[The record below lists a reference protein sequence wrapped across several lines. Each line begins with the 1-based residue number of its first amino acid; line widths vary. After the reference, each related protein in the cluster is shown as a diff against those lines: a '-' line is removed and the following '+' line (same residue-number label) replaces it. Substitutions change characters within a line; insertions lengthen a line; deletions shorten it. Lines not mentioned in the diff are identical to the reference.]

1 MKHTSVSAVAVQP
14 NDDESRLMNKREAA
28 AFLGFSTFFVED
40 HMRRCEPK
48 LPFISIGSRA
58 VRFQRRDLIAFVET
72 LKAKKS

>member
-1 MKHTSVSAVAVQP
+1 MTTSKSVSVQP
-14 NDDESRLMNKREAA
+14 NDDADRLMNTDEAA
-28 AFLGFSTFFVED
+28 AFLGFSTFFVKD

-58 VRFQRRDLIAFVET
+58 VRFQRKDLLAWVEA